1 MVKNILKILGILI
14 LIFIIVLV
22 VKAVTISPKQVEVRE
37 AFPYK
42 IDSMGVAQ
50 HLSEAIQIQ
59 TVSNQETSKT
69 DVKQFEQFH
78 KFLAKTYPSLHKK
91 LKKEVVAGYAL
102 LYTWKGSD
110 PSLKPMLLMAH
121 QDVVPV
127 EDLTKGEWKY
137 PGFSGTI
144 ADGYI
149 WGRGSLDI
157 KNQLISIMEAVEF
170 LINKG
175 FVPKRTIYLA
185 FGHDEE
191 VGGEGAKAIAKLLKE
206 RNVQLEYVLD
216 EGGAIMEGM
225 LPGVESPIALVGI
238 AEKGYLTVKLTV
250 KGQGGH
256 SSMPPHHTALGI
268 LAQALV
274 NVEKNPFPKN
284 FDSPARQMFEY
295 VAPHMKFPLRILFAN
310 MWCFKPLL
318 KWQFEKSESTNAMI
332 RTTAAVTMA
341 GASEKE
347 NVLPTQAWAMI
358 NCRILPGETMD
369 STIAYLKKVIGND
382 AVAIEATPWSN
393 DPSPVSD
400 IQAGSFT
407 SIVTIARQIN
417 PDVITAPYLVLGA
430 TDSRHYNALTN
441 QIYRFSPVKMNA
453 EDLKRVHGINERIS
467 ISDMGKSVKFFIAL
481 IEKTHM

>member
-1 MVKNILKILGILI
+1 MVKNILKIIGILI
-14 LIFIIVLV
+14 LVFLIILV
-22 VKAVTISPKQVEVRE
+22 VKALTISSKQVDVKE
-37 AFPYK
+37 AIPYK
-42 IDSMGVAQ
+42 IDSMIAAQ

-59 TVSNQETSKT
+59 TISNQDKSKT
-69 DVKQFEQFH
+69 DFKTFEQFH
-78 KFLAKTYPSLHKK
+78 KFLAKTYPGVHKK
-91 LKKEVVAGYAL
+91 LKKEVVAGYSL

-127 EDLTKGEWKY
+127 EELTKDQWKY
-137 PGFSGTI
+137 PGFSGTV
-144 ADGYI
+144 ADGYV
-149 WGRGSLDI
+149 WGRGALDI
-157 KNQLISIMEAVEF
+157 KNQLIAIMEAVEF
-170 LINKG
+170 LVARG
-175 FVPKRTIYLA
+175 FAPKRTIYLA

-191 VGGEGAKAIAKLLKE
+191 VGGEGAKAIAKLLNN
-206 RNVQLEYVLD
+206 RNVTLEYVID

-225 LPGVESPIALVGI
+225 LPGIESPIALVGI

-250 KGQGGH
+250 KGEGGH
-256 SSMPPHHTALGI
+256 SSMPPHHTALGV
-268 LAQALV
+268 LAKALV
-274 NVEKNPFPKN
+274 NVENNPFPKN

-369 STIAYLKKVIGND
+369 TTIGYLKKVIDND
-382 AVAIEATPWSN
+382 AVVIEAMPWSN
-393 DPSPVSD
+393 NPSPVSD
-400 IQAGSFT
+400 IHQGSFT
-407 SIVTIARQIN
+407 SIATIARQIN
-417 PDVITAPYLVLGA
+417 PDVIVAPYLVLGA
-430 TDSRHYNALTN
+430 TDSRHFNALTN

-453 EDLKRVHGINERIS
+453 EDLKRIHGINERIS
-467 ISDMGKSVKFFIAL
+467 ISDLGKSVKFVISL